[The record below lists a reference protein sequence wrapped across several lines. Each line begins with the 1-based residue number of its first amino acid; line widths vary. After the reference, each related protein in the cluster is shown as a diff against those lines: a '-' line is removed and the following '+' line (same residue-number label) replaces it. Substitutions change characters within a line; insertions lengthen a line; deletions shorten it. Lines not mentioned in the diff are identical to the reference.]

1 VINTKLL
8 NTVADLT
15 ENKLD
20 ITRALN
26 SSDGCVPQDSERV
39 AKTRDKEER
48 APNAAYVQLQAR
60 AIESLR
66 IELFMLKRKD
76 TSSLTMPTPI
86 PPQGSTTIGGGD
98 SQSFG
103 GLGGGTSNA
112 GAGTGSFLPPIP
124 SAKK

>member
-1 VINTKLL
+1 MLLQTTVINTKLL
-8 NTVADLT
+8 NSVADLT
-15 ENKLD
+15 ESKLD

-26 SSDGCVPQDSERV
+26 SNTDATTQSSDGDRV

-48 APNAAYVQLQAR
+48 ARIASYVQLQAR
-60 AIESLR
+60 EIESLR

-86 PPQGSTTIGGGD
+86 PPQGQ
-98 SQSFG
+98 SQSQIQ
-103 GLGGGTSNA
+103 TISQ
-112 GAGTGSFLPPIP
+112 TQPQPSFLPPIP